1 MILGYVTSF
10 RLLPKLAALL
20 TVISLGSVWPAL
32 NASAANVRPVISG
45 TPPQTA
51 VVGQAYSFTPSAYDP
66 DGKSVSFGIRNQ
78 PSWAKFNRTT
88 GALTGTPTAPG
99 TFSGIQIYAWDGV
112 YAATL
117 YFGITVTAKSNTA
130 PTISGTPTTTI
141 TAGQAY
147 SFKPTAKD
155 ADGDALGFSIA
166 NKPSWASFSTST
178 GALTGTPSA
187 AGTFSNVTISVSD
200 GKASKSLS
208 PFTITVKAGNQ
219 APKISGTPTTS
230 INANSAYSFRPSAS
244 DADGDTLKFTI
255 ANKPSWASFST
266 TTGQLSGTPSAAN
279 VGVYSGVVISVSD
292 GKVST
297 SLPSFAIAVNAV
309 SLGSATLS
317 WTPPTQNTDGTSLSN
332 LAGYRIV
339 YGVSATALNQTIEI
353 ANPSVSTYVVD
364 GLSPSTYY
372 FAVRAYTSGGQESA
386 NSNVASKSV
395 K

>member
-1 MILGYVTSF
+1 MISGYVAICRS
-10 RLLPKLAALL
+10 LPKLVALL
-20 TVISLGSVWPAL
+20 TVISLGSAWPAL
-32 NASAANVRPVISG
+32 NASAANARPVISG
-45 TPPQTA
+45 TPAQTA

-66 DGKSVSFGIRNQ
+66 DGKSISFGIRNQ

-88 GALTGTPTAPG
+88 GALTGTPTVAG
-99 TFSGIQIYAWDGV
+99 TFSKIQIYAWDGV

-117 YFGITVTAKSNTA
+117 YFGITVTAKTNTA
-130 PTISGTPTTTI
+130 PTISGTPTTTVA
-141 TAGQAY
+141 AGQAY

-187 AGTFSNVTISVSD
+187 AGTFASVTISVSD
-200 GKASKSLS
+200 GKTSKSLS
-208 PFTITVKAGNQ
+208 PFTITVQAGNR
-219 APKISGTPTTS
+219 APTISGTPPTS
-230 INANSAYSFRPSAS
+230 INANSVYSFKPSAQ

-279 VGVYSGVVISVSD
+279 VGTYSGVVISVSD
-292 GKVST
+292 GKVSR
-297 SLPSFAIAVNAV
+297 SLSAFAIAVNAI

-317 WTPPTQNTDGTSLSN
+317 WTPPTQNTDGTTLTN
-332 LAGYRIV
+332 LAGYRIA
-339 YGVSATALNQTIEI
+339 YGVSASSLTQTIEI
-353 ANPSVSTYVVD
+353 SNPSVSTYVVD
-364 GLSPSTYY
+364 GLSPATYY
-372 FAVRAYTSGGQESA
+372 FAVRAYTSGGHESS